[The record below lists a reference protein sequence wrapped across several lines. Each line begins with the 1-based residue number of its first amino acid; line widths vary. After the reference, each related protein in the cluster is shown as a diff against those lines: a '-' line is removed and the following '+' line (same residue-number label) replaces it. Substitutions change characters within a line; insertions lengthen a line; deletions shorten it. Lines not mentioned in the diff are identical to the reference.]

1 MQSRVLP
8 MLQVRA
14 ARYDRSTYPLDLFS
28 SALQWFP
35 HLRSSALCSD
45 EVSVLMISRSETF
58 LFRSCCACPTTLRS
72 LLLHTPVGPAP
83 AADAWFFSRDVDVLL
98 LLQRLKLMIAPLR
111 TYRVAARRCSPRMP
125 RAGDPSHA
133 PRDVVQS
140 PLRSL
145 SFDIFG
151 RYRLAVL

>member
-1 MQSRVLP
+1 
-8 MLQVRA
+8 MLEVRA

-45 EVSVLMISRSETF
+45 EVSVLMMIRSRSETF

-111 TYRVAARRCSPRMP
+111 TYRVAARRLSPRMP
-125 RAGDPSHA
+125 LRATPK
-133 PRDVVQS
+133 S

>member
-1 MQSRVLP
+1 M
-8 MLQVRA
+8 
-14 ARYDRSTYPLDLFS
+14 
-28 SALQWFP
+28 
-35 HLRSSALCSD
+35 
-45 EVSVLMISRSETF
+45 MIRSRSKTF
-58 LFRSCCACPTTLRS
+58 LFRSCRASDDALCS
-72 LLLHTPVGPAP
+72 LLLHTPVGLAR

-111 TYRVAARRCSPRMP
+111 TYRVAARRLPP
-125 RAGDPSHA
+125 HAAAGDPSHA